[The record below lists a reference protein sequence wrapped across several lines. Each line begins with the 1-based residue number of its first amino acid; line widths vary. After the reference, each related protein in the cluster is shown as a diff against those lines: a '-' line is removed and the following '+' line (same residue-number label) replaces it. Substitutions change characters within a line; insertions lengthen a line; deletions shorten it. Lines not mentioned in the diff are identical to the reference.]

1 MHQSIHQLVERLVKS
16 VDTFVL
22 KLLGH
27 LINVNSEFRQA
38 LQNPV
43 GVLDILFDAGFR
55 FAVVAVGV

>member
-1 MHQSIHQLVERLVKS
+1 VEILVERLVKS

-27 LINVNSEFRQA
+27 LSNVNSQFRQA

-43 GVLDILFDAGFR
+43 GVLDILFEAGFR